1 MDDQFYKKTTIQCV
15 LNQSDGEEMIESNQ
29 SSAQIPVQALLK
41 RFVIR
46 TATGIATAFFLVFSF
61 VAVTSAQSLEQLESE
76 IKKRLPD
83 IDISS
88 IAETPIDGV
97 YEMISGGQ
105 IYYIGASGKHII
117 DGDLIDLD
125 TRANLTADRLGRIH
139 IGLINNIKE
148 EDMLIYPST
157 KDTGRS
163 ITVFTDTSCG
173 FCRKLHQELDVL
185 LDAGI
190 SVRYLLFPRAGVGS
204 AAHKNLESVWCAEN
218 PQAAMTIAKAG
229 GEVAQKACSNPI
241 RTHMAMAEQVG
252 LRGTPLIYL
261 DTGQQIP
268 GYRAAADLVR
278 LVNEG
283 QPVE

>member
-1 MDDQFYKKTTIQCV
+1 MNVNENSIQAFFKQ
-15 LNQSDGEEMIESNQ
+15 LAGHT
-29 SSAQIPVQALLK
+29 AAALLLS
-41 RFVIR
+41 FCCLS
-46 TATGIATAFFLVFSF
+46 LV
-61 VAVTSAQSLEQLESE
+61 SAESLDQLESE

-88 IAETPIDGV
+88 ISETPIEGV
-97 YEMISGGQ
+97 YELISGGQ
-105 IYYIGASGKHII
+105 IYYVGANGKHII

-125 TRANLTADRLGRIH
+125 TRANLTADRLGGIH

-148 EDMLIYPST
+148 EDMLVYQSP

-173 FCRKLHQELDVL
+173 FCRRLHQELDVL

-190 SVRYLLFPRAGVGS
+190 SVRYLLFPRAGLGS
-204 AAHKNLESVWCAEN
+204 PAHKNLESVWCADN

-241 RTHMAMAEQVG
+241 ESHMAMAEQVG

-268 GYRAAADLVR
+268 GYRAAADLVQ
-278 LVNEG
+278 LVNAGEPAKV
-283 QPVE
+283 Q